1 MIDWIW
7 KVREEEESGQFLMLV
22 LFIEMRKTGV
32 GQESRVI
39 FWSF

>member
-1 MIDWIW
+1 MTDWIW

-22 LFIEMRKTGV
+22 LFTEMRKTWI